1 MNFRDLVLTDTNSID
16 KRNQRE
22 KLEKEIEAYLKRGK
36 KIKRIPEGVGE
47 FETNQPSIIKRRL
60 WMED

>member
-1 MNFRDLVLTDTNSID
+1 MVDITSID

-60 WMED
+60 WKED

>member
-1 MNFRDLVLTDTNSID
+1 MVDTNYIDKNTNSID
-16 KRNQRE
+16 KRRERE
-22 KLEKEIEAYLKRGK
+22 KLEKEIQAYLKSGK

-60 WMED
+60 WKED